1 MTPRMDSNVVV
12 ALMDSSVV
20 VAPLTK
26 LDGNRM
32 TRLMVHLLP
41 ILGLLHVATP
51 NLGPIVRFV
60 AAFQGRH
67 PPQ

>member
-12 ALMDSSVV
+12 AHMDSSVV

-41 ILGLLHVATP
+41 ILGLLHVVNP

-67 PPQ
+67 RPQ